1 MTLVHIRIRIKT
13 VGISFRSKAGTA
25 QMDHR
30 PYVRVAK
37 DGTRSAYRGTGWNRQ
52 EGRKDNYKSATEK
65 RLKRVLDRVQRR
77 VTAQK
82 LVASFVLPG
91 FAEIWGIRES
101 FVSAEEAVVGACSK
115 G

>member
-1 MTLVHIRIRIKT
+1 MEHGPRT
-13 VGISFRSKAGTA
+13 VE
-25 QMDHR
+25 HE
-30 PYVRVAK
+30 
-37 DGTRSAYRGTGWNRQ
+37 WNRQ

-65 RLKRVLDRVQRR
+65 RLKGRLLGRVQRR

-91 FAEIWGIRES
+91 FAEIWGIRKA
-101 FVSAEEAVVGACSK
+101 FVSEEEAVVGASSK